1 MKPIESSY
9 NAYARASLMAGDPEA
24 AISRIDEMVDQSL
37 GSLNW
42 INAKDYAQ
50 AGLLLMSM
58 TLFLYIFY

>member
-9 NAYARASLMAGDPEA
+9 NAYARAALLTGDPLA
-24 AISRIDEMVDQSL
+24 ATARIDEMVDQDV

-50 AGLLLMSM
+50 AGVLS
-58 TLFLYIFY
+58 YI